1 MNYGEFS
8 SILNRHIFEEEKKE
22 LLQKLADNPER
33 FVGLF
38 RPTKPG
44 AKVLQH
50 LLQSHEIRFGDA
62 MEEIISF
69 LLKELGFEILDKIII
84 PDSANKRKALD
95 IDQYFRDDKI
105 YGFIEQK
112 VRDDHDSTKKKGQI
126 SNFEAKLEFL
136 YKKHKNNLTGIM
148 YFIDPDLVKNKN
160 FYMEELKKMKG
171 VYGIRLEL
179 FYGKEL
185 FEYFKRSKLWD
196 DIIAWLKKWKDEL
209 HELPEINF
217 DSDPEGSFEQ
227 IKGLEI
233 RYWRKILDNDKLWE
247 EGIMKVISRD
257 SAILRLVLEF
267 FRSNKDTP
275 YKKLSEQLEQKLK
288 RYY

>member
-1 MNYGEFS
+1 M
-8 SILNRHIFEEEKKE
+8 
-22 LLQKLADNPER
+22 
-33 FVGLF
+33 LF
-38 RPTKPG
+38 R
-44 AKVLQH
+44 
-50 LLQSHEIRFGDA
+50 S
-62 MEEIISF
+62 
-69 LLKELGFEILDKIII
+69 
-84 PDSANKRKALD
+84 
-95 IDQYFRDDKI
+95 
-105 YGFIEQK
+105 
-112 VRDDHDSTKKKGQI
+112 
-126 SNFEAKLEFL
+126 
-136 YKKHKNNLTGIM
+136 
-148 YFIDPDLVKNKN
+148 N

-209 HELPEINF
+209 PELPEINF